1 MLLDGWLAPQDA
13 SEIYLEW
20 CKKYLED
27 DDAFKIFKANQDYF
41 KTFDVDPD
49 HGGIYKKMVE
59 EQFEFDRD
67 EYNELLERFKENDSF
82 GSPKT
87 YDYNGHQFSPPT
99 LRYIKDSFFIKAN
112 LGDKLINRILE
123 VGAGYGG
130 LCKTLDVILD
140 FNEYYFVDLALA
152 VKVQQKYLHQF
163 ECLNDKKLVF
173 IPTTVDEKVEDID
186 LFISNY
192 SLSECNFD
200 IQMKYY
206 DQYISQSKY
215 VHIIYNYYTGDFNKF
230 VDKLRTDF
238 KVTITNDFNNKLIFA
253 RRK

>member
-1 MLLDGWLAPQDA
+1 MILDGWLAPKDA
-13 SEIYLEW
+13 SEIYLDW
-20 CKKYLED
+20 CNKYLED
-27 DDAFKIFKANQDYF
+27 DNAFETFKANQDYF

-49 HGGIYKKMVE
+49 HGSIYKQMVE

-67 EYNELLERFKENDSF
+67 EYNDLLERFKENDSF
-82 GSPKT
+82 GAPKT

-99 LRYIKDSFFIKAN
+99 LRYIKDSFFIKSH
-112 LGDKLINRILE
+112 LGDDPINRILE

-140 FNEYYFVDLALA
+140 FKEYYFVDLAPA

-230 VDKLRTDF
+230 ADKLRTDF

-253 RRK
+253 KRK